1 MAFCGTFCYS
11 KPIISLDARVQAHPW
26 ADSSWADVQLA
37 LTRIPVVNMIG
48 DVFDEDTTTIE
59 GTCSRVN
66 QNYAPD
72 GNKLPSFMVI
82 DLVDE
87 TVDVQT
93 ILYISGGKER
103 HSMYIVD
110 PASPE
115 YFMTPAQLEDKLV
128 NAGDADGDGRI
139 NFIDDLAVSLF
150 PLWEES
156 KLTTFEFDCSGD
168 KCK

>member
-1 MAFCGTFCYS
+1 
-11 KPIISLDARVQAHPW
+11 
-26 ADSSWADVQLA
+26 
-37 LTRIPVVNMIG
+37 
-48 DVFDEDTTTIE
+48 
-59 GTCSRVN
+59 
-66 QNYAPD
+66 
-72 GNKLPSFMVI
+72 MVI
-82 DLVDE
+82 DLVDV

-128 NAGDADGDGRI
+128 NAGDDNGDGRI